1 MFLIFLILIVVIVV
15 LAVILLTQQG
25 QSASVPAK
33 PPSSPAERTLFDL
46 QLGDIVQH
54 EGTDWVVEGQLT
66 YDEAGFQWYEYLLQD
81 GDRRRWLAVEEDD
94 WVDVQLLEP
103 LTSLD
108 ISANPPQELTVNDR
122 VYRLVGS
129 GTARMT
135 RKGRLDRPN
144 AETCRFYDY
153 DGPDNKVLSVE
164 DWNGDIEV
172 SVGDRIN
179 PQSLTILPGDGQSVY
194 R

>member
-1 MFLIFLILIVVIVV
+1 MFLIYLILIIIMAV
-15 LAVILLTQQG
+15 LAVALLMQQKRSTAVSTH
-25 QSASVPAK
+25 Q
-33 PPSSPAERTLFDL
+33 PSTAVERTLFDL

-54 EGTDWVVEGQLT
+54 DGTDWVVEGQLI
-66 YDEAGFQWYEYLLQD
+66 YDEKGFQWYEYLLQD

-94 WVDVQLLEP
+94 WVDVQLLET
-103 LTSLD
+103 LTSID
-108 ISANPPQELTVNDR
+108 ISADPPQELTVDGR
-122 VYRLVGS
+122 VYRLVDS
-129 GTARMT
+129 GTARMS

-164 DWNGDIEV
+164 DWDGDIEV
-172 SVGDRIN
+172 TVGDRIS

-194 R
+194 H